1 MTRGWG
7 LFWAGW
13 FLARVLEEPTA
24 LRAIGLAVNVFLA
37 AMPQVDLFE
46 EERCSDDSHGDG

>member
-24 LRAIGLAVNVFLA
+24 LRAIGLAVNVLLA
-37 AMPQVDLFE
+37 AMPRDRSE
-46 EERCSDDSHGDG
+46 SDASM